1 MLRPSQSQTIFLD
14 HVDISIDYMEVPI
27 PVRNV
32 TVAHRC
38 TAIRSFSVSLSSVH
52 RIVESY
58 SVSVTPSSCSTSAN
72 VNLNRVLGDVS
83 MAGKQVG
90 GEGLSVNIAGMSK
103 NQLYDIMS
111 QMKSLIEQ
119 NQQQARQILI
129 QNPMLTKALFQAQ
142 IMLGMVQAPQ
152 VVPKVQPMVSQ
163 NNQQSVQPTQ
173 QPNTQPAPSLPGHGG
188 AQDQAGVSQTQIP
201 LRKHHNQPSVPV
213 SSGVPAMSHQSQP
226 IAAHSLPI
234 PQQPKGHLAPQV
246 ALASLPQSSQ
256 LPNIPPPSLHSLS
269 QPLHPTQIPT
279 ASSQLQQPLQTPGF
293 PHMPLQSS
301 VPQQIRPPPA
311 VPAFHPQYPPQMSAN
326 LGFQHAG
333 GSHNLSQSMFHPGT
347 KPPASVG
354 STFPQGQTQLPSQKS
369 SQPPYQVG
377 NMPLGPDF
385 GNQAGN
391 AMQVDRGS
399 LIAGPS
405 DNLAHLSAPPGQPYV
420 VSGPMGAANQ
430 ALRPPA
436 LTPEME
442 KALLQQVMSLTP
454 EQINLLPPEQRNQVL
469 QLQQMLRH

>member
-1 MLRPSQSQTIFLD
+1 
-14 HVDISIDYMEVPI
+14 
-27 PVRNV
+27 
-32 TVAHRC
+32 
-38 TAIRSFSVSLSSVH
+38 
-52 RIVESY
+52 
-58 SVSVTPSSCSTSAN
+58 
-72 VNLNRVLGDVS
+72 
-83 MAGKQVG
+83 MAGKQLG
-90 GEGLSVNIAGMSK
+90 GEGLSANLAGMSK

-142 IMLGMVQAPQ
+142 IMLGMVQPPQ

-173 QPNTQPAPSLPGHGG
+173 QPNIQPAPLLPGHSG

-201 LRKHHNQPSVPV
+201 LRKHQNQPSVPV
-213 SSGVPAMSHQSQP
+213 SSAVPAMSHQSQP
-226 IAAHSLPI
+226 MAAHSLPM

-246 ALASLPQSSQ
+246 APASLPQSSQ
-256 LPNIPPPSLHSLS
+256 LPNIPLPSLHSSS
-269 QPLHPTQIPT
+269 QPLHPTQMPT

-293 PHMPLQSS
+293 PHMPLQL
-301 VPQQIRPPPA
+301 PLPPQIRPPA
-311 VPAFHPQYPPQMSAN
+311 VPTFHPQYPLQMGSN

-333 GSHNLSQSMFHPGT
+333 ASHNLPQSMFHPGT
-347 KPPASVG
+347 KPPVSVG
-354 STFPQGQTQLPSQKS
+354 STFPQGQTPLPSQQS

-399 LIAGPS
+399 SWMPGPS
-405 DNLAHLSAPPGQPYV
+405 ENLAHLSGPPGPPSI
-420 VSGPMGAANQ
+420 VSGQMGAANQ
-430 ALRPPA
+430 PLRPPA

-469 QLQQMLRH
+469 QLQQMLRQ

>member
-1 MLRPSQSQTIFLD
+1 MFVFEHEALTVFHSYRLHIFSLF
-14 HVDISIDYMEVPI
+14 
-27 PVRNV
+27 
-32 TVAHRC
+32 
-38 TAIRSFSVSLSSVH
+38 FSSSVFLTLTLFS
-52 RIVESY
+52 I
-58 SVSVTPSSCSTSAN
+58 TITSTSLAISHCSFGL
-72 VNLNRVLGDVS
+72 VVCSVVGRA

-90 GEGLSVNIAGMSK
+90 GEGLSVNLAGMSK

-119 NQQQARQILI
+119 NQLQARQILI

-142 IMLGMVQAPQ
+142 IMLGMVQPPQ

-163 NNQQSVQPTQ
+163 NNQQPVQPTQ
-173 QPNTQPAPSLPGHGG
+173 QPNIQPAPLLPGHGG
-188 AQDQAGVSQTQIP
+188 VQDQASVSQTQIP
-201 LRKHHNQPSVPV
+201 LRKHQNQPSVSV
-213 SSGVPAMSHQSQP
+213 SSAGPVMSHQSQP
-226 IAAHSLPI
+226 MAVHSLPM

-256 LPNIPPPSLHSLS
+256 HPNIPPPSLHSSS
-269 QPLHPTQIPT
+269 QPLHPTQIPS

-293 PHMPLQSS
+293 PHMPLQ
-301 VPQQIRPPPA
+301 PPLPPQIRQPA
-311 VPAFHPQYPPQMSAN
+311 VPTFHPQYPHQMGAN

-333 GSHNLSQSMFHPGT
+333 ASHNLSQSMFHPGT

-377 NMPLGPDF
+377 NMSLGPDF

-391 AMQVDRGS
+391 AMQIDRGS
-399 LIAGPS
+399 SLMPGPS
-405 DNLAHLSAPPGQPYV
+405 DNLAHLSGPGGPPYV
-420 VSGPMGAANQ
+420 VPGQMGAVNQ
-430 ALRPPA
+430 PLRPPG

-469 QLQQMLRH
+469 QLQQMLRQ

>member
-1 MLRPSQSQTIFLD
+1 
-14 HVDISIDYMEVPI
+14 
-27 PVRNV
+27 
-32 TVAHRC
+32 
-38 TAIRSFSVSLSSVH
+38 
-52 RIVESY
+52 
-58 SVSVTPSSCSTSAN
+58 
-72 VNLNRVLGDVS
+72 

-90 GEGLSVNIAGMSK
+90 EGLPANLAGMSK

-111 QMKSLIEQ
+111 QMKNLIEQ

-163 NNQQSVQPTQ
+163 NNQQPVQPTQ
-173 QPNTQPAPSLPGHGG
+173 QPNIQPAPLLPGHGG

-201 LRKHHNQPSVPV
+201 LRKHQNQPSVPV
-213 SSGVPAMSHQSQP
+213 SSAVPAARHQSQP
-226 IAAHSLPI
+226 MAAHSLPM
-234 PQQPKGHLAPQV
+234 PQHPKGHPTPQM
-246 ALASLPQSSQ
+246 ALVSLPQSSQ
-256 LPNIPPPSLHSLS
+256 LPNIPPPSLQSSS
-269 QPLHPTQIPT
+269 QPLHPTQMAT
-279 ASSQLQQPLQTPGF
+279 ASSQLQQPMQTSGF
-293 PHMPLQSS
+293 PPLQ
-301 VPQQIRPPPA
+301 PPLPPQIRPTALPT
-311 VPAFHPQYPPQMSAN
+311 FHPQYPPQMVAN
-326 LGFQHAG
+326 MGFQHAG
-333 GSHNLSQSMFHPGT
+333 ASHNLPQSMFHPGT
-347 KPPASVG
+347 KPSASVG
-354 STFPQGQTQLPSQKS
+354 STFPQGQTPLPGQPS

-399 LIAGPS
+399 SWMLGPS
-405 DNLAHLSAPPGQPYV
+405 ENLAHLSGPPGPPSV
-420 VSGPMGAANQ
+420 VSGQMGAAAKQ
-430 ALRPPA
+430 PLRPPG

-469 QLQQMLRH
+469 QLQQMLRQ

>member
-1 MLRPSQSQTIFLD
+1 MP
-14 HVDISIDYMEVPI
+14 
-27 PVRNV
+27 
-32 TVAHRC
+32 
-38 TAIRSFSVSLSSVH
+38 
-52 RIVESY
+52 
-58 SVSVTPSSCSTSAN
+58 
-72 VNLNRVLGDVS
+72 
-83 MAGKQVG
+83 MAGKQGG
-90 GEGLSVNIAGMSK
+90 GEDLSVNLAGMSK
-103 NQLYDIMS
+103 NQLYDIVS

-129 QNPMLTKALFQAQ
+129 QNPTLTKALFQAQ

-152 VVPKVQPMVSQ
+152 VVPKVQPMVLQ
-163 NNQQSVQPTQ
+163 NNQQSVQPVQ
-173 QPNTQPAPSLPGHGG
+173 QPNTQPAPLLPGHGG
-188 AQDQAGVSQTQIP
+188 AQDQAGVSQTQTP
-201 LRKHHNQPSVPV
+201 MRKHHNQSSVPV
-213 SSGVPAMSHQSQP
+213 SSAVPAMSHQSQP
-226 IAAHSLPI
+226 ISAHSLPM

-269 QPLHPTQIPT
+269 QPLHPTQMPT
-279 ASSQLQQPLQTPGF
+279 ASSQLQQPLQSPGF
-293 PHMPLQSS
+293 PHIPMQQQLP
-301 VPQQIRPPPA
+301 PQIRPPPA
-311 VPAFHPQYPPQMSAN
+311 VPTFHPQYPPQMGAN

-333 GSHNLSQSMFHPGT
+333 ASHNLSQSMFHPGS
-347 KPPASVG
+347 KPTASVG
-354 STFPQGQTQLPSQKS
+354 SAFPQGQTQLPSQKS
-369 SQPPYQVG
+369 SRPPYQVG

-399 LIAGPS
+399 SLIPGPS
-405 DNLAHLSAPPGQPYV
+405 DNLAHLSGPPGPPYV

>member
-1 MLRPSQSQTIFLD
+1 
-14 HVDISIDYMEVPI
+14 
-27 PVRNV
+27 
-32 TVAHRC
+32 
-38 TAIRSFSVSLSSVH
+38 
-52 RIVESY
+52 
-58 SVSVTPSSCSTSAN
+58 
-72 VNLNRVLGDVS
+72 

-90 GEGLSVNIAGMSK
+90 GEGLSVNLAGMSK

-119 NQQQARQILI
+119 NQQQAKQILI

-152 VVPKVQPMVSQ
+152 TVPKVQPMVPQ
-163 NNQQSVQPTQ
+163 NNLQSVQPTQ
-173 QPNTQPAPSLPGHGG
+173 KPNIQPAPLLPGLGG

-201 LRKHHNQPSVPV
+201 LRKHQNQPSVPV
-213 SSGVPAMSHQSQP
+213 SSAVPALSHQSQP
-226 IAAHSLPI
+226 MAAQSLTM

-256 LPNIPPPSLHSLS
+256 LPNIPSPSLHSLS
-269 QPLHPTQIPT
+269 QPLHPTQMST
-279 ASSQLQQPLQTPGF
+279 ASSHLQHPLLTPGF
-293 PHMPLQSS
+293 PHMPL
-301 VPQQIRPPPA
+301 PPQIRQPA
-311 VPAFHPQYPPQMSAN
+311 MPTFHPQYPPQMGAN

-333 GSHNLSQSMFHPGT
+333 ASHNLSQSMFHPGT

-354 STFPQGQTQLPSQKS
+354 STFPQGLPSQKS

-377 NMPLGPDF
+377 NVPSGPEF

-391 AMQVDRGS
+391 AMQVDRGAS
-399 LIAGPS
+399 LMPGPS
-405 DNLAHLSAPPGQPYV
+405 DNLAHLSGPPGPPYV
-420 VSGPMGAANQ
+420 VSGQMGAANQ
-430 ALRPPA
+430 PLRPPA
-436 LTPEME
+436 LTPDME

-469 QLQQMLRH
+469 QLQQMLRQ